1 MRRDILGR
9 MRDVIFSRARWCVVA
24 LFALTLACG
33 GGGASEPASE
43 AEPAATSGEEDSD
56 PTEGGRRRAARGARC
71 DHGGAADFTCQR
83 GLFCCYQDA
92 PSAESGTCVPVDDC
106 SG

>member
-1 MRRDILGR
+1 MS
-9 MRDVIFSRARWCVVA
+9 DVIPRLARLCPA
-24 LFALTLACG
+24 LLFVFALAC
-33 GGGASEPASE
+33 GGGASEPATE
-43 AEPAATSGEEDSD
+43 AEPAATAGEEDSD